1 MENEW
6 SLWFHLQG
14 LIIGI
19 ATFLIIGLFHP
30 LVVKAEYYWGTNSRW
45 AFFALG
51 IIGIIASIWV
61 NNLLVSALCGVTAF
75 SSFWSIR
82 EITQQQERVHQG
94 WFPQNPNRRYPW
106 DKDSAQEK

>member
-6 SLWFHLQG
+6 SFWLHLQG

-82 EITQQQERVHQG
+82 EITQQQERVHKG

-106 DKDSAQEK
+106 GNDSAQEK

>member
-61 NNLLVSALCGVTAF
+61 NNLLVSALCGVRFLFFLEHTRNHATT
-75 SSFWSIR
+75 R
-82 EITQQQERVHQG
+82 TRT
-94 WFPQNPNRRYPW
+94 
-106 DKDSAQEK
+106 